1 MKDLN
6 KSDKN
11 ASIFEKRF
19 YLLMRLIKIDRMLK
33 SAKITIKNQNEH

>member
-33 SAKITIKNQNEH
+33 SAKISTKK

>member
-6 KSDKN
+6 TSYNKN
-11 ASIFEKRF
+11 ASIHEKRF

-33 SAKITIKNQNEH
+33 SAKIIKKKI